1 MLQLNAALRRLD
13 AQYVMGTPLPAGD
26 GGEANFQVGSHRL
39 YMIMVYTMT
48 WHDTV
53 FSWCSIQQ

>member
-39 YMIMVYTMT
+39 YMIYMIH
-48 WHDTV
+48 HDMA
-53 FSWCSIQQ
+53 